1 MLLNKNYILNN
12 NKEEKN
18 TMCTKKEFKRFSF
31 EELVKV
37 CESNYIKYKFD
48 VVSYLIGYNGIID
61 EIDWENIRKLYRD
74 DYVD

>member
-1 MLLNKNYILNN
+1 
-12 NKEEKN
+12 
-18 TMCTKKEFKRFSF
+18 MCTKKEFKRFSF

>member
-1 MLLNKNYILNN
+1 
-12 NKEEKN
+12 
-18 TMCTKKEFKRFSF
+18 MCTKKEFKRFSF

-61 EIDWENIRKLYRD
+61 GIDWENIRKLYRD
-74 DYVD
+74 GYVD